1 MFFCVY
7 IDLLNTVDF
16 YLFVSKSIL

>member
-7 IDLLNTVDF
+7 IDLLNTIDF
-16 YLFVSKSIL
+16 YLFVSKSLL